1 MPDDNRTPADSP
13 VSSNIFAIVEGI
25 EVCALVDSGSFVSI
39 VSEDFRN
46 SHPALK
52 KRPMTAS
59 SATARSVNGQCLDI
73 LGKLTIGL
81 RLGKQ
86 VWQQEFEVL
95 RGAYQPVILG
105 WDFLEKHHAL
115 LDLRNKM
122 LQLWDM
128 KIPLLS
134 KGHEVAACCN
144 VSVLA
149 PTKIPAMSETLIT
162 ACVSPATPASPVP
175 TDYCG
180 VLMPNPACDIVV
192 AHSLSEV
199 QNGTTVVRVL
209 NPSRDD
215 IELYSGQHLGEF
227 HSASSVDIMPVGKT
241 CAPSP
246 VNDLVPPVQIHETN
260 LSPSQAQ
267 SLKSLLQK
275 YSTVFS
281 KDSED
286 RGRTGIIKHHIRTGD
301 AAPIKQRA
309 YRVTPE
315 QRAEIQTQV
324 ENLLKAD
331 VIEESY
337 SPWAAPVVLVRKK
350 NGTWRFC
357 LDYRKLNMVTIKD
370 SHPLPRVDDALDAL
384 SGSAWFSTVDL
395 QHGYWQVELEEADRE
410 KTAFTTGSGL
420 YHFKVMPMG
429 LTNAPATCQRL
440 MEMVLRGL
448 PWKTCLVYLDD
459 VLIYSRSFDE
469 HLQHLEEILSR
480 FQTNG
485 LKLNPSKCCF
495 ARDQVQFLGHVVSKN
510 GIQPDPQNVKSV
522 QDWPTPRSATEVRA
536 FLGLCSYYR
545 KFIRSFAHHSVPLH
559 ALTEKN
565 APFQWTSQCQDA
577 FTYLKHALS
586 NPPVVTFPDFSLPF
600 SLYTDASCS
609 AIGAVLSQRQGHQDK
624 VIAYASHVLT
634 KAERKWSTY
643 DRELWAIVWAVRHFR
658 HYLYKQPF
666 VIVTDHKPLL
676 GLRKIPIDN
685 DRTGRRARWALELDP
700 FEWTVIHKNGHCH
713 LNADAMS
720 RRPADTRPTSQSA
733 LSPAPTSPPPDDRH
747 SHPMS
752 PSCPVSS
759 VHHYSSSNSDPKP
772 VSSHQTNQHSSGPA
786 LQCATPVVASTFVL
800 QLPEEDLQKE
810 QQHDPIL
817 SEAISW
823 KTRGQKPPYWRMK
836 KRTAAEKALWQEYH
850 RLTFHNGLLCRNVF
864 NPSTKSVLH
873 QVVVPHALKDTV
885 LQLLHG
891 NPVTGH
897 LSADKV
903 LKRAQQLCYWPFMS
917 RDIKMWCKQ
926 CTPCDARRSP
936 TPHQRAP
943 MKTIVATEP
952 FQKVAADILE
962 LPITSHGNR
971 YVLVV
976 QDYFSK
982 YVNLYAIPDQRSTT
996 VAKCL
1001 FENYICEHGIPE
1013 MLHTDQGRQF
1023 ESDLVKHL
1031 CELLGIQKTRTSPYH
1046 PQCDGMIERFNRTLI
1061 DQLAKS
1067 LLQQPGEWDDCLN
1080 QVALAYNTSPHS
1092 TTGFTPFFL
1101 THGHEAR
1108 MPANLLLPNATP
1120 SSSTPGSPADYVA
1133 QLTQKLQSAFSSAT
1147 WNRDCAH
1154 TQQKQQY
1161 DKNVKHTPYVS
1172 GDLVWLNDPTTSKQK
1187 LAPHWKGPFEILE
1200 CLGSHVDSPGVTYR
1214 IHYLL
1219 DQSGKSQIVHY
1230 NRLRPYNAPVPDRG
1244 HQAPASDSSLQPHLP
1259 PLTALSGAL
1268 PFKPLQSA
1276 AVKSHNI
1283 PGRSSAPPLA
1293 PQICQPGPQSQPEPQ
1308 PRSPLSVSSQTQP
1321 LTVPPSELMVHHS
1334 DTVPSVT
1341 FEQSS
1346 GSSLLPTRRQVRPPR
1361 YLLDYVRK

>member
-1 MPDDNRTPADSP
+1 MPDDNELQPDDS
-13 VSSNIFAIVEGI
+13 VSSTILAIVEGI
-25 EVCALVDSGSFVSI
+25 EVCTLIDSGSFVSI

-52 KRPMTAS
+52 KRPMTPS
-59 SATARSVNGQCLDI
+59 SMPARSVNGQRLDI
-73 LGKLTIGL
+73 LGKLTIGI
-81 RLGKQ
+81 RLGHR

-105 WDFLEKHHAL
+105 FDFLLKHHAL
-115 LDLRNKM
+115 LDIKNKV

-128 KIPLLS
+128 KIPLLP

-162 ACVSPATPASPVP
+162 ACVSAATPVSPMP

-180 VLMPNPACDIVV
+180 VIMPNPSCDVMV

-215 IELYSGQHLGEF
+215 IELHSGQHLGEF
-227 HSASSVDIMPVGKT
+227 HSASSVDIISAEET
-241 CAPSP
+241 CCATSP
-246 VNDLVPPVQIHETN
+246 VHDVAPPVHINESN
-260 LSPSQAQ
+260 LSPSQVQ

-275 YSTVFS
+275 YSAVFS
-281 KDSED
+281 KHSED
-286 RGRTGIIKHHIRTGD
+286 RGRTSIIKHRIRTGD
-301 AAPIKQRA
+301 ATPVKQRA

-315 QRAEIQTQV
+315 QRVEIQTQV
-324 ENLLKAD
+324 EKLLKAD

-357 LDYRKLNMVTIKD
+357 LDYRKLNVVTIKD

-384 SGSAWFSTVDL
+384 SGSAWFSTMDL
-395 QHGYWQVELEEADRE
+395 QHGYWQVELDEKDRE

-459 VLIYSRSFDE
+459 VLIYSRSFSE
-469 HLQHLEEILSR
+469 HLQHLEEILFR
-480 FQTNG
+480 FQSSG

-495 ARDQVQFLGHVVSKN
+495 ARDQVQFLGHVVSKD
-510 GIQPDPQNVKSV
+510 GIQPDPRNVKSV
-522 QDWPTPRSATEVRA
+522 QDWPIPRSATEVRA

-545 KFIRSFAHHSVPLH
+545 KFIRNFAHHSVPLH

-565 APFQWTSQCQDA
+565 APFHWTVQCQDA
-577 FTYLKHALS
+577 FTYLKHALT
-586 NPPVVTFPDFSLPF
+586 NPPVVAFPDFTLPF
-600 SLYTDASCS
+600 FLYTDASCS
-609 AIGAVLSQRQGHQDK
+609 AIGAVLAQRQGHQEK

-700 FEWTVIHKNGHCH
+700 FEWTVIHKEGHRH

-720 RRPADTRPTSQSA
+720 RRPADIGPPEQSTSSSA
-733 LSPAPTSPPPDDRH
+733 PANPHSDVKHSGPSPVSLSDA
-747 SHPMS
+747 
-752 PSCPVSS
+752 VSS
-759 VHHYSSSNSDPKP
+759 VHHSHASTDPKP
-772 VSSHQTNQHSSGPA
+772 VSCNLTGAQPPPASSQG
-786 LQCATPVVASTFVL
+786 ATQSVSSTFVL
-800 QLPEEDLQKE
+800 QLPDDDFKKE
-810 QQHDPIL
+810 QQQDAIL
-817 SEAISW
+817 SEVSSW
-823 KTRGQKPPYWRMK
+823 KAKGRKPPYWRMK
-836 KRTAAEKALWQEYH
+836 NRTPVEKALWHEYH
-850 RLTFHNGLLCRNVF
+850 RLTFHNGVLCRKVF

-873 QVVVPHALKDTV
+873 QVIVPHALKETV
-885 LQLLHG
+885 LQMLHG
-891 NPVTGH
+891 NPVSGH

-917 RDIKMWCKQ
+917 RDIKIWCQQ
-926 CTPCDARRSP
+926 CIPCDARRSP

-943 MKTIVATEP
+943 LKTIVATEP

-962 LPITSHGNR
+962 LPITSRGNR

-982 YVNLYAIPDQRSTT
+982 YVNLYAIPDQCSKT

-1001 FENYICEHGIPE
+1001 FENFICEHGIPE

-1023 ESDLVKHL
+1023 ESDLLKHL
-1031 CELLGIQKTRTSPYH
+1031 CELLGIRKTRTSPYH
-1046 PQCDGMIERFNRTLI
+1046 PQCDGMVERFNRTLI
-1061 DQLAKS
+1061 DQLAKT

-1108 MPANLLLPNATP
+1108 MPANMLLPNNTP

-1133 QLTQKLQSAFSSAT
+1133 QLTQKLQSAFSSAA
-1147 WNRDCAH
+1147 WNRDWAH
-1154 TQQKQQY
+1154 NQQKRQY
-1161 DKNVKHTPYVS
+1161 DKSVKHTPYAP
-1172 GDLVWLNDPTTSKQK
+1172 GDLVWLNDPTTARQK

-1200 CLGSHVDSPGVTYR
+1200 CLGSDADSPGVTYR

-1219 DQSGKSQIVHY
+1219 DQSDKSQIVHY
-1230 NRLRPYNAPVPDRG
+1230 NRLRSYHAPVPDRG
-1244 HQAPASDSSLQPHLP
+1244 TPVCDSLQPQLP
-1259 PLTALSGAL
+1259 RLTALSGAL
-1268 PFKPLQSA
+1268 PFRPS
-1276 AVKSHNI
+1276 KSTATKNYDLSGH
-1283 PGRSSAPPLA
+1283 SSAPSLA
-1293 PQICQPGPQSQPEPQ
+1293 PSTGHPQ
-1308 PRSPLSVSSQTQP
+1308 PRPQSRTPVTESWTAHP
-1321 LTVPPSELMVHHS
+1321 AGPVHQS
-1334 DTVPSVT
+1334 DTVPSST
-1341 FEQSS
+1341 PQGS
-1346 GSSLLPTRRQVRPPR
+1346 GSLLCPRRRPVRPPT
-1361 YLLDYVRK
+1361 YLKDYVLK

>member
-1 MPDDNRTPADSP
+1 MPDKNDSHSDDS
-13 VSSNIFAIVEGI
+13 VSSTILAIVEGI
-25 EVCALVDSGSFVSI
+25 EVCTLIDSGSTVSI

-52 KRPMTAS
+52 KRPMTPS
-59 SATARSVNGQCLDI
+59 SLPARSVDGQCLDI
-73 LGKLTIGL
+73 LGKLTIGI
-81 RLGKQ
+81 RLGHQ
-86 VWQQEFEVL
+86 VWQQDFEIL
-95 RGAYQPVILG
+95 RGACQPVILG
-105 WDFLEKHHAL
+105 FDFLRKHHAL
-115 LDLRNKM
+115 LDINNKM

-128 KIPLLS
+128 KIPLLP

-162 ACVSPATPASPVP
+162 ACVSAATPASPMP
-175 TDYCG
+175 TDYYG
-180 VLMPNPACDIVV
+180 VLMPNPLCDIIV

-199 QNGTTVVRVL
+199 QNGTTVVRIL

-215 IELYSGQHLGEF
+215 VELHSGQHLGEF
-227 HSASSVDIMPVGKT
+227 HSVSSVDVVSGEGT
-241 CAPSP
+241 GCATSP
-246 VNDLVPPVQIHETN
+246 VHDIAPPVQIN
-260 LSPSQAQ
+260 DSDLSPSQVQ

-275 YSTVFS
+275 YSAVFS
-281 KDSED
+281 KHSED
-286 RGRTGIIKHHIRTGD
+286 RGRTSIIKHQIRTGE
-301 AAPIKQRA
+301 ATPIKQRA

-324 ENLLKAD
+324 DNLLKAD

-357 LDYRKLNMVTIKD
+357 LDYRKLNTVTIKD

-384 SGSAWFSTVDL
+384 SGSAWFSTMDL
-395 QHGYWQVELEEADRE
+395 QHGYWQVELQEEDRE

-448 PWKTCLVYLDD
+448 PWRTCLVYLDD
-459 VLIYSRSFDE
+459 VLIYSRSFSE

-480 FQTNG
+480 FQSSG

-495 ARDQVQFLGHVVSKN
+495 ARDQVQFLGHVVSKD
-510 GIQPDPQNVKSV
+510 GIQPDPRNVKSV

-577 FTYLKHALS
+577 FTYLKHALT
-586 NPPVVTFPDFSLPF
+586 NPPVVSFPDFTVPF
-600 SLYTDASCS
+600 SLYTDASGS
-609 AIGAVLSQRQGHQDK
+609 AIGAVLAQRQGDQEK
-624 VIAYASHVLT
+624 VVAYASHVLT

-700 FEWTVIHKNGHCH
+700 FEWTVIYKDGHSH

-720 RRPADTRPTSQSA
+720 RRPADIRPTEQSTSSSA
-733 LSPAPTSPPPDDRH
+733 FGNPHSDKRHSNLSPVSLSSPFSFVHHSLCSTDKKPVCCNLTGPQSPPTS
-747 SHPMS
+747 SQCVQQS
-752 PSCPVSS
+752 VS
-759 VHHYSSSNSDPKP
+759 
-772 VSSHQTNQHSSGPA
+772 
-786 LQCATPVVASTFVL
+786 STFVL
-800 QLPEEDLQKE
+800 QFPEEDFKRE
-810 QQHDPIL
+810 QQRDPVL
-817 SEAISW
+817 LEVISW
-823 KTRGQKPPYWRMK
+823 TVKGQKPPYWRMK
-836 KRTAAEKALWQEYH
+836 KRTLVEKAFWQEFH
-850 RLTFHNGLLCRNVF
+850 RLTFHNGVLCRKVF
-864 NPSTKSVLH
+864 NPSTTSVLH
-873 QVVVPHALKDTV
+873 QLIVPHALKDTV
-885 LQLLHG
+885 LQMLHG

-897 LSADKV
+897 SSADKV

-936 TPHQRAP
+936 TPYQRAP

-952 FQKVAADILE
+952 FQKVGADILE
-962 LPITSHGNR
+962 LPITSRGNR

-982 YVNLYAIPDQRSTT
+982 YVNLYAIPDQRAIT

-1001 FENYICEHGIPE
+1001 FENFICEHGIPE

-1023 ESDLVKHL
+1023 ESDLMKHL
-1031 CELLGIQKTRTSPYH
+1031 CDLLCVQKTRTSPYH

-1061 DQLAKS
+1061 DQLAKT
-1067 LLQQPGEWDDCLN
+1067 LLQQSGEWDDCLN
-1080 QVALAYNTSPHS
+1080 QVALAYNTNPHS

-1108 MPANLLLPNATP
+1108 MPVNMLLPNNTP
-1120 SSSTPGSPADYVA
+1120 SLSITGSPADYVA
-1133 QLTQKLQSAFSSAT
+1133 QLTQKLQSAFSSAA
-1147 WNRDCAH
+1147 WNRDYAH
-1154 TQQKQQY
+1154 NQQKRQY
-1161 DKNVKHTPYVS
+1161 DKSVKHTPYVP
-1172 GDLVWLNDPTTSKQK
+1172 GDLVWLNDPTTAKQK

-1200 CLGSHVDSPGVTYR
+1200 CLGSDVDSPGVTYR

-1219 DQSGKSQIVHY
+1219 DQSDKSQIVHY
-1230 NRLRPYNAPVPDRG
+1230 NRLRPYYAPVPDCG
-1244 HQAPASDSSLQPHLP
+1244 HETPTRDFLQSQLPH
-1259 PLTALSGAL
+1259 LTALSGAL
-1268 PFKPLQSA
+1268 PFKPLKFA
-1276 AVKSHNI
+1276 AT
-1283 PGRSSAPPLA
+1283 RSYTLSGQGNTPSLVPPT
-1293 PQICQPGPQSQPEPQ
+1293 GHPQ
-1308 PRSPLSVSSQTQP
+1308 PRPQPQSRSPLTQSCSAPSFGPVSQF
-1321 LTVPPSELMVHHS
+1321 
-1334 DTVPSVT
+1334 DTVRSTP
-1341 FEQSS
+1341 QAS
-1346 GSSLLPTRRQVRPPR
+1346 GSLLRPGKRSVRPPR
-1361 YLLDYVRK
+1361 FLKDYVLN

>member
-1 MPDDNRTPADSP
+1 MPDNNDSQP
-13 VSSNIFAIVEGI
+13 DDSVSSNILAIVEGI
-25 EVCALVDSGSFVSI
+25 EVCTLIDSGSFVCI

-52 KRPMTAS
+52 KRPMSAS
-59 SATARSVNGQCLDI
+59 SMPARSVDGQRLDI
-73 LGKLTIGL
+73 LGKLTIGI

-95 RGAYQPVILG
+95 RGACQPVILG
-105 WDFLEKHHAL
+105 WDFLSKHHAL
-115 LDLRNKM
+115 LDLKNRI

-128 KIPLLS
+128 KIPLLP
-134 KGHEVAACCN
+134 KGFEVAACCN

-149 PTKIPAMSETLIT
+149 STKIPALSETLIT
-162 ACVSPATPASPVP
+162 ACVSAATPVSPMP

-180 VLMPNPACDIVV
+180 VLMPNPACDIIV

-199 QNGTTVVRVL
+199 QNGMTVVRVL

-215 IELYSGQHLGEF
+215 IELHSGQHLGEF
-227 HSASSVDIMPVGKT
+227 HSASSVDILPVEEMC
-241 CAPSP
+241 CATSP
-246 VNDLVPPVQIHETN
+246 VNDLTPPVQINETN
-260 LSPSQAQ
+260 LSPSQVQ
-267 SLKSLLQK
+267 SLKSLLKK
-275 YSTVFS
+275 YSEVFS
-281 KDSED
+281 KHSED

-301 AAPIKQRA
+301 ATPIKQRA

-357 LDYRKLNMVTIKD
+357 LDYRKLNVVTIKD

-395 QHGYWQVELEEADRE
+395 QHGYWQVELEEKDRE

-459 VLIYSRSFDE
+459 VLIYSHSFSE

-480 FQTNG
+480 FQSSG
-485 LKLNPSKCCF
+485 LKLNPSKCSF
-495 ARDQVQFLGHVVSKN
+495 ATEQVQFLGHVVSKN
-510 GIQPDPQNVKSV
+510 GIQPDPKNVKSV

-545 KFIRSFAHHSVPLH
+545 KFIRNFAHHSVPLH

-565 APFQWTSQCQDA
+565 ALFHWTSQCQDA

-586 NPPVVTFPDFSLPF
+586 NPPVIAFPDFTLPF

-609 AIGAVLSQRQGHQDK
+609 AIGVVLGQRQGHQEK

-685 DRTGRRARWALELDP
+685 DRTGRRARWALELDS
-700 FEWTVIHKNGHCH
+700 FEWTVLHKDGHRH
-713 LNADAMS
+713 LNADALS
-720 RRPADTRPTSQSA
+720 RRPADTRPTEQSSPCI
-733 LSPAPTSPPPDDRH
+733 SPANLQTDERHARSVSPP
-747 SHPMS
+747 S
-752 PSCPVSS
+752 PVNS
-759 VHHYSSSNSDPKP
+759 VHH
-772 VSSHQTNQHSSGPA
+772 HSSCSTNPKQVSCNQATPQPPGPDV
-786 LQCATPVVASTFVL
+786 QCATQSVSSTCVL
-800 QLPEEDLQKE
+800 QLPEEDLREE
-810 QQHDPIL
+810 QQQDPIL
-817 SEAISW
+817 SVVISW
-823 KTRGQKPPYWRMK
+823 KAKGRKPPYWHMRK
-836 KRTAAEKALWQEYH
+836 CTAVEKALWREYH
-850 RLTFHNGLLCRNVF
+850 RLTFHNGLLCRKVF
-864 NPSTKSVLH
+864 NPSTNSVLY

-891 NPVTGH
+891 NPVSGH

-903 LKRAQQLCYWPFMS
+903 LKRAQQMCYWPFMF
-917 RDIKMWCKQ
+917 RDVKMWCKQ
-926 CTPCDARRSP
+926 CIPCDARRSP
-936 TPHQRAP
+936 IPHQRAP

-962 LPITSHGNR
+962 LPITSRGNR

-982 YVNLYAIPDQRSTT
+982 YVNLYAIPDQRSIT

-1001 FENYICEHGIPE
+1001 FENFICEHGIPE

-1031 CELLGIQKTRTSPYH
+1031 CQLLGIHKTRTSPYH

-1067 LLQQPGEWDDCLN
+1067 LLQQAGEWDDCLN
-1080 QVALAYNTSPHS
+1080 QVAMAYNTSPHS

-1108 MPANLLLPNATP
+1108 MPANVLLPNNTP

-1133 QLTQKLQSAFSSAT
+1133 QLTQKLQSAFRSAEQ
-1147 WNRDCAH
+1147 NRDSAH
-1154 TQQKQQY
+1154 NQQKRQY
-1161 DKNVKHTPYVS
+1161 DKHLKHTPYVS

-1187 LAPHWKGPFEILE
+1187 LAPHWKGPFEVLE
-1200 CLGSHVDSPGVTYR
+1200 CLGSDVDSPGVTYKIR
-1214 IHYLL
+1214 YLL
-1219 DQSGKSQIVHY
+1219 DQSDKSQIVHY
-1230 NRLRPYNAPVPDRG
+1230 NRLRPYNAPVPDHGRKT
-1244 HQAPASDSSLQPHLP
+1244 PVSDSSMQSQPP
-1259 PLTALSGAL
+1259 SLTALSGAL
-1268 PFKPLQSA
+1268 PFKSSVSVPP
-1276 AVKSHNI
+1276 KSCNI
-1283 PGRSSAPPLA
+1283 PGHNSASSLA
-1293 PQICQPGPQSQPEPQ
+1293 PQIQQLQPQTPSPQSPILETQSLPAPPFGHEMVPQ
-1308 PRSPLSVSSQTQP
+1308 PDS
-1321 LTVPPSELMVHHS
+1321 
-1334 DTVPSVT
+1334 VPSG
-1341 FEQSS
+1341 QGS
-1346 GSSLLPTRRQVRPPR
+1346 GFSLHSRRRQVKPPK
-1361 YLLDYVRK
+1361 YLKDFVRK